1 MGGVLLMFAL
11 TGRLKGNEQLQAAF
25 RPKGFF
31 TTVGYVGFL
40 PDGRRLSF
48 PTYDEYLEFI
58 SDDDAA

>member
-1 MGGVLLMFAL
+1 MMFVLA
-11 TGRLKGNEQLQAAF
+11 GWLKGNEQPQAVF

-31 TTVGYVGFL
+31 TSDGYVGFL

-58 SDDDAA
+58 FDDNAA

>member
-1 MGGVLLMFAL
+1 MFVLA
-11 TGRLKGNEQLQAAF
+11 GQLKSNEQLQAVF

-31 TTVGYVGFL
+31 TSDGYVGFL

-48 PTYDEYLEFI
+48 PTYEEYLEFI